1 LSCWRCLAGA
11 RISPVS
17 GQGISSEYTLIYEKC
32 EKACRQRQAERATAI
47 RLSLHF
53 VSLLQ
58 SGPDANRTLQSDKHS
73 EPSYYPEIAPLSPQ
87 FVGTTFYRSHT
98 MMDAERPVG
107 LIASPEA
114 RIVDSRGA
122 SNRLSEVAQ
131 SAARRRI
138 GSPQTTD
145 NEKGAETSVRSLVA
159 GGDRWLDNFVDR
171 GSQNRDVDLT
181 MESLASG
188 LRDPLSGR
196 TSKAGRSGSAKQR
209 RGIRRG
215 VL

>member
-1 LSCWRCLAGA
+1 
-11 RISPVS
+11 VN
-17 GQGISSEYTLIYEKC
+17 
-32 EKACRQRQAERATAI
+32 
-47 RLSLHF
+47 
-53 VSLLQ
+53 
-58 SGPDANRTLQSDKHS
+58 ANRLPPPEKHS
-73 EPSYYPEIAPLSPQ
+73 ESPYYPEIAAFPPH
-87 FVGTTFYRSHT
+87 FVGTTFYSSHT
-98 MMDAERPVG
+98 MMKVGKRCG
-107 LIASPEA
+107 LIASSEA
-114 RIVDSRGA
+114 RIVDARHA

-145 NEKGAETSVRSLVA
+145 NEKGAETSVRSLGTVA